1 MAVRFSVTS
10 AATILH
16 LCRHSAFVAP
26 ANLRYI
32 NVVNNN
38 KKKKKEEL
46 KLLADED
53 TIARH
58 VLLFNYCL

>member
-1 MAVRFSVTS
+1 
-10 AATILH
+10 
-16 LCRHSAFVAP
+16 VAP

-32 NVVNNN
+32 NVVNDN

-46 KLLADED
+46 KLLVDED

-58 VLLFNYCL
+58 VLLFNCCL

>member
-1 MAVRFSVTS
+1 MAARFSVTS
-10 AATILH
+10 AVTILH

-32 NVVNNN
+32 NVVNDN

-46 KLLADED
+46 KLLVDED

-58 VLLFNYCL
+58 VLLFNCCL